1 MTYDQ
6 ALKGLNLENL
16 KTRRHKLALKFAE
29 NCLKN
34 DEMKDLFPLKEE
46 NEYNFRQRDK
56 YEVKFAYSSRLYN
69 STVPTLQRM
78 LNQKH
83 RLIRNYC

>member
-29 NCLKN
+29 NCLTN
-34 DEMKDLFPLKEE
+34 DAMKDLFPLKED
-46 NEYNFRQRDK
+46 NQYNVRQREK
-56 YEVKFAYSSRLYN
+56 FEVKFAHSSRLYN

-78 LNQKH
+78 LNQKTQ
-83 RLIRNYC
+83 LD